1 MKLSLP
7 VFSLLAGLS
16 FCFANETF
24 AARTNQPATILLIS
38 GETEYQSASTLPAF
52 RKFLEER
59 HGFNCFYLELD
70 KTNRIRGLELLDKA
84 DLLVLFVRRTTL
96 PEEQLGRIKNYLDSG
111 KPLIALRTSSHGFE
125 NWKEFDR
132 EVLGGNYH
140 NHHPDKIP
148 AIVHAGQ
155 DALKHPILKNVPR
168 EFEAAGSLYKT
179 SPVATNATVL
189 LVGSISNAPPEP
201 VAWTHSYRGGKIF
214 YTSLGHSKDFENPA
228 FRQLLVNAIHWSLD
242 LAEPKGKI
250 SGGLAGALAPG
261 VKKKVDVDEFEKLW
275 KEGGAIV
282 LDVRT
287 KKEFDAGHI
296 PGAVN
301 LDFRSE
307 NFATNVS
314 FLDKSAVYLVHCQ
327 AGSRSARACEQMGR
341 MGFKYLADLAPG
353 FSEWQKAGKPVEK

>member
-1 MKLSLP
+1 MKLSPP

-16 FCFANETF
+16 LCFANETV
-24 AARTNQPATILLIS
+24 AAKTNQPPTILLIS
-38 GETEYQSASTLPAF
+38 GENEYQSASTLPAF
-52 RKFLEER
+52 RKFLEAR

-84 DLLVLFVRRTTL
+84 DLLVLFARRTTL

-132 EVLGGNYH
+132 DVLGGNYH

-148 AIVHAGQ
+148 AAVRANQ
-155 DALKHPILKNVPR
+155 DALTHPVLKNVPR
-168 EFEAAGSLYKT
+168 EFDAAGSLYKT

-189 LVGSISNAPPEP
+189 LVGTISNAPPEP

-214 YTSLGHSKDFENPA
+214 YTSLGHPKDFENAA

-242 LAEPKGKI
+242 LPEPKEKL

-261 VKKKVDVDEFEKLW
+261 AKKKVGVDEFEKLW

-301 LDFRSE
+301 LDFLSQ

-314 FLDKSAVYLVHCQ
+314 LLDKSAVYLVHCQ
-327 AGSRSARACEQMGR
+327 AGVRSARACEQMSQ

-353 FSEWQKAGKPVEK
+353 FSGWEKARKPVEK

>member
-1 MKLSLP
+1 ME
-7 VFSLLAGLS
+7 A
-16 FCFANETF
+16 
-24 AARTNQPATILLIS
+24 
-38 GETEYQSASTLPAF
+38 
-52 RKFLEER
+52 R

-70 KTNRIRGLELLDKA
+70 KTNQIRGLELLDKA

-96 PEEQLGRIKNYLDSG
+96 PEEQLGRIKGYIDSG
-111 KPLIALRTSSHGFE
+111 KPLVALRTSSHGFE

-132 EVLGGNYH
+132 EILGGNYH
-140 NHHPDKIP
+140 NHHPKKIP
-148 AIVHAGQ
+148 VTVRAEP

-168 EFEAAGSLYKT
+168 EFAAAGSLYKT

-189 LVGSISNAPPEP
+189 LVGGISNAPPEP
-201 VAWTHSYRGGKIF
+201 VAWTHNYRGGKIF
-214 YTSLGHSKDFENPA
+214 YTSLGHLKDFENPA
-228 FRQLLVNAIHWSLD
+228 FRQLLVNAIHWALD
-242 LAEPKGKI
+242 LLPPKEKL
-250 SGGLAGALAPG
+250 SGGLADALVPG
-261 VKKKVDVDEFEKLW
+261 TKKKVDVDEFEKLW

-314 FLDKSAVYLVHCQ
+314 FLDKNAVYLVHCQ
-327 AGSRSARACEQMGR
+327 AGPRSARACEQMSQL
-341 MGFKYLADLAPG
+341 GFKHLADLAPG
-353 FSEWQKAGKPVEK
+353 FSGWEKARKPVEK